1 MLINTKLPLDPNRLS
16 QTIEGGHGRIEKRR
30 YYLMPAAAVEMPK
43 GCPTIQSVVMVERER
58 SDWKKTSYQ
67 VQYYICSLPAD
78 IEKIRN

>member
-1 MLINTKLPLDPNRLS
+1 
-16 QTIEGGHGRIEKRR
+16 
-30 YYLMPAAAVEMPK
+30 MPAAAVEMPK